1 MARQT
6 AAATRALAQRD
17 KVIDPKIEK
26 ILDDYGVRYELIR
39 DVPTTRIN
47 REESLANQARFSA
60 LNLSVVAQY
69 RRDLRN
75 GDIFP
80 AIVVHNDIIVDGNH
94 RWRAHSDEGLALAA
108 YVLDADTEPDLVQKL
123 TFKLNKPHGLNL
135 SMDEKLAHAAYF
147 VEAGMSHADAAQEM
161 GIDKVSRL
169 TNHML
174 VVKANRDRE
183 RAKISNAVWNRI
195 KSDGTRLR
203 LGAVTTYPGMKLLAE
218 LVADAQLNTTQTSKL
233 VREVNQHRG
242 TDEQRDFILDLRDV
256 YLPNGKLPTQQNTG
270 RGMGMR
276 QQFGGL
282 YAIAA
287 KIGDDIE
294 GVAKLYKGGER
305 AKQAE
310 KAREAATNLNKLAE
324 RLSEPDS
331 NTDASDKDAS
341 AT

>member
-6 AAATRALAQRD
+6 ATATKALAQHD
-17 KVIDPKIEK
+17 KVRDPKIEK

-39 DVPTTRIN
+39 DVSTTRIN
-47 REESLANQARFSA
+47 HEESLANQARFSP
-60 LNLSVVAQY
+60 LNLNVVAQY
-69 RRDLRN
+69 RRDLRD

-80 AIVVHNDIIVDGNH
+80 AVVVHNDVIVDGNH
-94 RWRAHSDEGLALAA
+94 RLRAHSEEGLALAA
-108 YVLDADTEPDLVQKL
+108 YVIDADTEPDVVVKL

-135 SMDEKLAHAAYF
+135 TIDEKLAHAAHF
-147 VEAGMSHADAAQEM
+147 VEAGMSHADACQEM

-169 TNHML
+169 TNYML
-174 VVKANRDRE
+174 VIKANRLRV
-183 RAKISNAVWNRI
+183 RANVPDKVWNRI
-195 KSDGTRLR
+195 KADGTKLR
-203 LGAVTTYPGMKLLAE
+203 IGAVTTHVGLKLMAE
-218 LVADAQLNTTQTSKL
+218 LVVDAGLNTTETSKY

-242 TDEQRDFILDLRDV
+242 TEEQRAYILDLRDV
-256 YLPNGKLPTQQNTG
+256 LLPNGKLPTQQNTG